1 MEAYSSTPE
10 RTRASLLPLEGDFA
24 GGMRRDPSEQ
34 AIRGDFATGVRGT
47 TEPLPRHHGDF
58 AAGIRARLQTAV
70 VPGDFALGLR
80 AADGEARP

>member
-1 MEAYSSTPE
+1 MEAYSSSPE
-10 RTRASLLPLEGDFA
+10 RARTPLLPLEGDFA
-24 GGMRRDPSEQ
+24 AGMRRHSNEV

-47 TEPLPRHHGDF
+47 AAPLPRHRGDF

-80 AADGEARP
+80 TADGEARP